1 MSKSIELKPD
11 WKRWFWGYV
20 FGGILI
26 PFFGIGL
33 AVLWIVHSRR
43 KHITYR
49 VTDRQIEE
57 RDKKIS
63 QKIDLAN
70 IKTLDVEQ
78 NWFDRKFDIGDIKLF
93 TETRSITLL
102 GQPNPGNLSDMI
114 SSAITAE
121 RRRIENLSR
130 KKEAPKE
137 DPHAPGT
144 LDKLDYLT
152 GLWQQGLLS
161 DEDYKKEKKHF
172 EG

>member
-11 WKRWFWGYV
+11 WKRWFWGYF
-20 FGGILI
+20 FGIILI
-26 PFFGIGL
+26 PFLGIGV
-33 AVLWIVHSRR
+33 AVLWIIHSRR
-43 KHITYR
+43 KSIAYLI
-49 VTDRQIEE
+49 TDRQIEE
-57 RDKKIS
+57 RDKNIS

-78 NWFDRKFDIGDIKLF
+78 NWFDRKFGIGDIKLS

-102 GQPNPGNLSDMI
+102 GQPDPDRLSDMM
-114 SSAITAE
+114 SAAIRAE
-121 RRRIENLSR
+121 RKRITDLTIKRES
-130 KKEAPKE
+130 PKE
-137 DPHAPGT
+137 STYSPGT
-144 LDKLDYLT
+144 LDKIDYLT

>member
-11 WKRWFWGYV
+11 WKRWFWGYF
-20 FGGILI
+20 FGIILI
-26 PFFGIGL
+26 PFLGIGI

-43 KHITYR
+43 QHINYI

-57 RDKKIS
+57 QTKKLS

-70 IKTLDVEQ
+70 VKTLDVEQ
-78 NWFDRKFDIGDIKLF
+78 NWFDKKFGIGDIKLS

-102 GQPNPGNLSDMI
+102 GQPKPDKLSDMI
-114 SSAITAE
+114 SSAIKAE
-121 RRRIENLSR
+121 RKRIEDLNQVR
-130 KKEAPKE
+130 KMPKE
-137 DPHAPGT
+137 EPPSPGT

-161 DEDYKKEKKHF
+161 DEDYQKEKKHF
-172 EG
+172 ES

>member
-11 WKRWFWGYV
+11 WKRWFWGYF
-20 FGGILI
+20 FGILLI
-26 PFFGIGL
+26 PFLGIGVV
-33 AVLWIVHSRR
+33 VLYIVHSRR
-43 KHITYR
+43 INTSYL
-49 VTDRQIEE
+49 VTDRQIEQ
-57 RDKKIS
+57 RDKKVS

-78 NWFDRKFDIGDIKLF
+78 NWFDRKFGIGDIKLS

-102 GQPNPGNLSDMI
+102 GQPDPERLSDMI
-114 SSAITAE
+114 SSAISAE
-121 RRRIENLSR
+121 RKRIEDLNR
-130 KKEAPKE
+130 KEE
-137 DPHAPGT
+137 TTEEEPHSPGT

-172 EG
+172 NG